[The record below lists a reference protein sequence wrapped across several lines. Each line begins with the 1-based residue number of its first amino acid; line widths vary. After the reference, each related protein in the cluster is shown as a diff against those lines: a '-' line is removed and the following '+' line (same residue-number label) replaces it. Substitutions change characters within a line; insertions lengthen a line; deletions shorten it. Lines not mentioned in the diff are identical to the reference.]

1 MANHKSAIKR
11 TRQSEKRRL
20 RNRANRSRVKSAV
33 KMVDQAIMEQ
43 AGDKVQEALKAAI
56 PLIDK
61 AAGKGAFHKRTAS
74 RKISR
79 LTKRVNAFVS
89 GSQPAA

>member
-1 MANHKSAIKR
+1 MKR
-11 TRQSEKRRL
+11 TRQSEKRRI
-20 RNRANRSRVKSAV
+20 RNRSNRSRVKTAI
-33 KMVDQAIMEQ
+33 KAVDQAIVEL
-43 AGDKVQEALKAAI
+43 AGDTAQEALKAAI

-61 AAGKGAFHKRTAS
+61 AAGKGAFHKRNAS